1 MQVLVCM
8 CVSPSFV
15 PPPESLEAVTSSS
28 EPVKCPDLGL

>member
-8 CVSPSFV
+8 CVSPSSV
-15 PPPESLEAVTSSS
+15 PSESTEGMTSSN